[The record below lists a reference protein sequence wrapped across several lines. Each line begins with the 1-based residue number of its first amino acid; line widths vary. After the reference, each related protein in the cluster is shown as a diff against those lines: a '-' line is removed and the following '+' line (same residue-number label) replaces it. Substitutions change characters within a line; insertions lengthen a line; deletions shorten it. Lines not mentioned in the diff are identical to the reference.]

1 MTKLKA
7 CIRGSGSVNTGFFST
22 ITSSCL
28 MTNTGPRVYDNGKKT
43 ERMVPMR
50 STLWRVLWVISGVLL
65 MAAGVTAILNPSVA
79 LTSLALLIGISMLIS
94 GIIDIVIFAETYKLF
109 TGSGWIL
116 ADGILIGHP
125 VPHPPVQSL
134 DNGCPHSLRV
144 RYVGA
149 LHRHRQA
156 HQLLGYEAAGNPRL
170 GLVHRP
176 GRPAH
181 RLWRNLLL
189 QAGGGRRSGRYPHR
203 HRLDSRRGRRDPQG
217 PVQPPLFF
225 LKWPQAMH
233 NRRFPASY

>member
-1 MTKLKA
+1 
-7 CIRGSGSVNTGFFST
+7 
-22 ITSSCL
+22 

-116 ADGILIGHP
+116 ADGILSVILSLILLCNHWIPAALIPFVFGMW
-125 VPHPPVQSL
+125 VLFTGIAKLISSL
-134 DNGCPHSLRV
+134 DMK
-144 RYVGA
+144 
-149 LHRHRQA
+149 
-156 HQLLGYEAAGNPRL
+156 RL
-170 GLVHRP
+170 GIP
-176 GRPAH
+176 GWGWFTA
-181 RLWRNLLL
+181 LGVLLIVFGVLL